1 MHLPTPLLIALSSL
15 LTITTSTPVHPRAA
29 PIGTPHNIYLST
41 CTTRSLLSDSTLSS
55 AILYTGPAS
64 STSPTDIGTVSSS
77 RAIQWA
83 GFTRRV
89 DLESGVFE
97 SKISQSADTFAKSEL
112 AGSATLSG
120 TDGGK
125 EEFVC
130 FRDGVS
136 TFRFGSGVV
145 GDSGETTVCVAE
157 FWCASVG
164 V

>member
-1 MHLPTPLLIALSSL
+1 
-15 LTITTSTPVHPRAA
+15 
-29 PIGTPHNIYLST
+29 
-41 CTTRSLLSDSTLSS
+41 
-55 AILYTGPAS
+55 
-64 STSPTDIGTVSSS
+64 
-77 RAIQWA
+77 
-83 GFTRRV
+83 
-89 DLESGVFE
+89 VFE

-120 TDGGK
+120 GNGGK

>member
-1 MHLPTPLLIALSSL
+1 M
-15 LTITTSTPVHPRAA
+15 
-29 PIGTPHNIYLST
+29 
-41 CTTRSLLSDSTLSS
+41 
-55 AILYTGPAS
+55 
-64 STSPTDIGTVSSS
+64 
-77 RAIQWA
+77 
-83 GFTRRV
+83 
-89 DLESGVFE
+89 FE

-120 TDGGK
+120 GNGGK